1 MPYDN
6 SRLFPIFSFPLSPF
20 HARKVTIMHFYLF
33 PSLPLPPHFTCLP
46 TIGRSPKTRRETR
59 PP

>member
-6 SRLFPIFSFPLSPF
+6 SRLFPIFSSPFSPF

-33 PSLPLPPHFTCLP
+33 PSFPPSPLHMPAHNWAKPQN
-46 TIGRSPKTRRETR
+46 
-59 PP
+59 